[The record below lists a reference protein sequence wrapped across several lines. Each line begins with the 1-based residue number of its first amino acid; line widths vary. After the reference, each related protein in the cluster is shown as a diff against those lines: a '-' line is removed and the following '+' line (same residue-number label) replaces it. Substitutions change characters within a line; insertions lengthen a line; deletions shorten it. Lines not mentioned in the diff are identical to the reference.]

1 MLHQYI
7 TTMKRE
13 NTVKKIQ
20 VKEGIYSGY
29 IYEFGAISQNNG
41 GVGDV

>member
-1 MLHQYI
+1 MLCQCI
-7 TTMKRE
+7 AAMKRG
-13 NTVKKIQ
+13 NPVRKIQ